1 MSRKIFFLES
11 GTKTL
16 TDQVHTLQ
24 NSLKVAREMKDRSTN
39 ERVKKL
45 TEENQVLQ
53 DRVRDLEEDRTKKLM
68 AADLKIVEAVKE
80 NDKLRQRL
88 SSIRSSFEGQHT
100 SNVEDIARSL
110 KTESE
115 LLHKMKAGLS
125 SSREDLKHLEA
136 NQQKIL
142 ALHSE
147 IQQLLA
153 GQTPHVAAGRSATW
167 SRGTSQ
173 ALPKVLQSLPP
184 GYVSSLQGSSGF
196 SQGRPSMTSLHVSS
210 FELQEKLS
218 HLHAINSGLADR
230 WKRHQVLLQERES
243 EAGVLEDRFSAL
255 KAKLERLAKE
265 NKELQ
270 EFVTSVQD
278 SELKPEQLQVISTLQ
293 KQIETLQDQVID
305 RDMALQDIELQM
317 KKDYEMHDR
326 NFASLKTQVL
336 EFREQLSAK
345 DNLIWT
351 KDQYI
356 QQTEERC
363 LEYESQT
370 LKAHKDLERA
380 LQEREQLIPENLQ
393 RSGLSNMS
401 DVIRVQ
407 GMDLL
412 TEGMSW
418 IYAVCV

>member
-1 MSRKIFFLES
+1 MTSQLEAMTTENTQLKTEVKALEEKHKMAMKELQQLAEKEQTRHLHKKLKMTLTTEISLLKSKLKSVEDDKTALEAKLMEFSKETASAFQAIPESKQVEKLRQQIVALQLTSRDQNTQFGDFNRLVVLETENKHLKDAARSSKDALEASTALRKQVSEMSRKIFFLES

-88 SSIRSSFEGQHT
+88 SSIRSSFEGQQR

-115 LLHKMKAGLS
+115 LLHKMKASLS

-153 GQTPHVAAGRSATW
+153 GQTPHVASGRSATW

-184 GYVSSLQGSSGF
+184 GYVSSLQGSSG
-196 SQGRPSMTSLHVSS
+196 
-210 FELQEKLS
+210 
-218 HLHAINSGLADR
+218 LAR
-230 WKRHQVLLQERES
+230 
-243 EAGVLEDRFSAL
+243 
-255 KAKLERLAKE
+255 
-265 NKELQ
+265 
-270 EFVTSVQD
+270 
-278 SELKPEQLQVISTLQ
+278 
-293 KQIETLQDQVID
+293 
-305 RDMALQDIELQM
+305 
-317 KKDYEMHDR
+317 
-326 NFASLKTQVL
+326 
-336 EFREQLSAK
+336 
-345 DNLIWT
+345 
-351 KDQYI
+351 
-356 QQTEERC
+356 
-363 LEYESQT
+363 
-370 LKAHKDLERA
+370 
-380 LQEREQLIPENLQ
+380 
-393 RSGLSNMS
+393 
-401 DVIRVQ
+401 
-407 GMDLL
+407 
-412 TEGMSW
+412 
-418 IYAVCV
+418 